1 MIRHL
6 LTLIWNQR
14 KQNGWL
20 FAELVLVL
28 LSVFFLVDAAYS
40 RYTLY
45 HQPMGFDISCC
56 WRLHLEELSPGDK
69 GYVGT
74 EERGKACWNRICA
87 LSERLM
93 QTGDVEAT
101 GCAFYSIPY
110 SNGDSWTG
118 IEAIGADSLHAYRES
133 LHVRKVDAGFFEV
146 FRIRDLHGTPIRQL
160 ENAAFDELVLTEMVA
175 RKLYDT
181 ADARTRQAKV
191 FGDEQTVVAVVPN
204 LRDLDYQPVA
214 PSFLIKYS
222 SESMGQFFD
231 TYRPSQAEYV
241 IRMKREMTPDDMEEW
256 LAAQGERLVSGNVF
270 VSSFT
275 SLASMRES
283 QIQGDRNQWKLEQLV
298 MAFLLLNVF
307 FGVTGTFWMRT
318 QARRSETGLRMA
330 LGASPRKVV
339 SWLNVEGLLILLSA
353 AAPVLLIVLNARY
366 ADLLDAAVPY
376 TLSRWLIEVG
386 TSLGLLAVM
395 LVSGIAIPAYKIFQE
410 EPADALRYEE

>member
-6 LTLIWNQR
+6 ITLIWNQR

-45 HQPMGFDISCC
+45 HQPMGVDISCC

-74 EERGKACWNRICA
+74 EERGEACWNRICA
-87 LSERLM
+87 LSDRLM
-93 QTGDVEAT
+93 QTGDVEAA

-110 SNGDSWTG
+110 SDGNSWSG
-118 IEAIGADSLHAYRES
+118 IEAIGADSLHAYS
-133 LHVRKVDAGFFEV
+133 QPLHVRKVDAGFFDV
-146 FRIRDLHGTPIRQL
+146 FRINDLHGTSIRQL
-160 ENAAFDELVLTEMVA
+160 ENAAFDELILTEMVA
-175 RKLYDT
+175 RRLYDT
-181 ADARTRQAKV
+181 TDARNRKV
-191 FGDEQTVVAVVPN
+191 KIFGEEYPVLTVVPN
-204 LRDLDYQPVA
+204 LRYLDYLPVI
-214 PSFLIKYS
+214 PSFLMKYS

-231 TYRPSQAEYV
+231 TYRPSEAEYV
-241 IRMKREMTPDDMEEW
+241 IRMKKEMTPGEMEEW

-283 QIQGDRNQWKLEQLV
+283 KIQGNRNQWKLEQLV

-376 TLSRWLIEVG
+376 TLSRWAIEVG
-386 TSLGLLAVM
+386 ISLGLLAVM

>member
-45 HQPMGFDISCC
+45 HQPMGFDISSC
-56 WRLHLEELSPGDK
+56 WRLHLEELNPGDK

-74 EERGKACWNRICA
+74 EERGEACWNRICA
-87 LSERLM
+87 LSDRLM
-93 QTGDVEAT
+93 QTGDVEAA

-110 SNGDSWTG
+110 SDGNSWSG
-118 IEAIGADSLHAYRES
+118 IEAIGADSLHAYS
-133 LHVRKVDAGFFEV
+133 QPLHVRKVDAGFFDV
-146 FRIRDLHGTPIRQL
+146 FRINDLHGTSIRQL
-160 ENAAFDELVLTEMVA
+160 ENAAFDELILTEMVA
-175 RKLYDT
+175 RRLYDT
-181 ADARTRQAKV
+181 TDARNRKV
-191 FGDEQTVVAVVPN
+191 KIFGEEYPVLTVVPN
-204 LRDLDYQPVA
+204 LRYLDYLPVI
-214 PSFLIKYS
+214 PSFLMKYS

-231 TYRPSQAEYV
+231 TYRPSEAEYV
-241 IRMKREMTPDDMEEW
+241 IRMKKEMTPGEMEEW

-283 QIQGDRNQWKLEQLV
+283 KIQGNRNQWKLEQLV

-366 ADLLDAAVPY
+366 ADLLDAAVSY
-376 TLSRWLIEVG
+376 TLSRWAIEVG
-386 TSLGLLAVM
+386 ISLGLLAVM

>member
-45 HQPMGFDISCC
+45 HQPMGFDISSC
-56 WRLHLEELSPGDK
+56 WRLHLEELNPGDK

-74 EERGKACWNRICA
+74 EERGEACWNRICA
-87 LSERLM
+87 LSDRLM
-93 QTGDVEAT
+93 QTGDVEAA

-110 SNGDSWTG
+110 SDGNSWSG
-118 IEAIGADSLHAYRES
+118 IEAIGADSLHAYS
-133 LHVRKVDAGFFEV
+133 QPLHVRKVDAGFFDV
-146 FRIRDLHGTPIRQL
+146 FRINDLHGTSIRQL
-160 ENAAFDELVLTEMVA
+160 ENAAFDELILTEMVA
-175 RKLYDT
+175 RRLYDT
-181 ADARTRQAKV
+181 TDARNRKV
-191 FGDEQTVVAVVPN
+191 KIFGEEYPVLTVVPN
-204 LRDLDYQPVA
+204 LRYLDYLPVI
-214 PSFLIKYS
+214 PSFLMKYS

-231 TYRPSQAEYV
+231 TYRPSEAEYV
-241 IRMKREMTPDDMEEW
+241 IRMKKEMTPGEMEEW

-283 QIQGDRNQWKLEQLV
+283 KIQGNRNQWKLEQLV

-376 TLSRWLIEVG
+376 TLSRWAIEVG
-386 TSLGLLAVM
+386 ISLGLLAVM

>member
-56 WRLHLEELSPGDK
+56 WRLHLEELNPGDK

-74 EERGKACWNRICA
+74 EERGEACWNRICA
-87 LSERLM
+87 LSDRLM

-110 SNGDSWTG
+110 SIGNSWSG
-118 IEAIGADSLHAYRES
+118 IEAIGADSLHAYS
-133 LHVRKVDAGFFEV
+133 QPLHVRKVDAGFFDV
-146 FRIRDLHGTPIRQL
+146 FRINDLHGTSIRQL
-160 ENAAFDELVLTEMVA
+160 ENAAFDELILTEMVA
-175 RKLYDT
+175 RRLYDT
-181 ADARTRQAKV
+181 TDARNRKV
-191 FGDEQTVVAVVPN
+191 KIFGEEYPVLTVVPN
-204 LRDLDYQPVA
+204 LRYLDYLPVI
-214 PSFLIKYS
+214 PSFLMKYS

-231 TYRPSQAEYV
+231 TYRPSEAEYV
-241 IRMKREMTPDDMEEW
+241 IRMKKEMTSGEMEEW

-275 SLASMRES
+275 SLASMREAK
-283 QIQGDRNQWKLEQLV
+283 IQGNRNQWKLEQLV

-353 AAPVLLIVLNARY
+353 AAPVLLIVLNAGY
-366 ADLLDAAVPY
+366 ADLLNAAVPY
-376 TLSRWLIEVG
+376 TWSRWAIEVG
-386 TSLGLLAVM
+386 ISLGLLAVM
-395 LVSGIAIPAYKIFQE
+395 LVSGIALPACKIFRE